1 MQTFMTFFAGALL
14 TAMFFAS
21 VFIAVQ
27 TYFDMKEYW
36 SNENKKK

>member
-1 MQTFMTFFAGALL
+1 MTFFAGALL

-27 TYFDMKEYW
+27 TYYDMKEYW
-36 SNENKKK
+36 SNEKKNK

>member
-36 SNENKKK
+36 SNEKKNK